1 MIASRPL
8 AGPVPAKLSRRLCL
22 AALAAGLQFAAEA
35 HADTLV
41 FANGDRLTGTLVSAD
56 ARRIV
61 FRSDLLGQVEVAASE
76 ARVEPAASAAS
87 AGDATSPAPMA
98 TEGATA
104 SAEPDKPVWQGD
116 FGAKLAV
123 DRGSLKTREND
134 LDAALT
140 LVRKTDV
147 GELHAKLAYDYKRS
161 DDVLKDD
168 DWAASVS
175 YDKFLGER
183 YFTAA
188 RFLATTDLTTEGYDR
203 TLSLSAAYGW
213 RLWERDDRYLRVG
226 PALGY
231 LAITRGAERFDGPAV
246 GFYLRAKGPVWRRTT
261 FSSELQMLDSL
272 GDGRYA
278 NLELRL
284 RQPVGERL
292 YLGVLWNYVWSDFD
306 IESGI
311 RSEWRWEVGWRFG
324 HTDGD

>member
-1 MIASRPL
+1 MTPIRALVLL
-8 AGPVPAKLSRRLCL
+8 ACL
-22 AALAAGLQFAAEA
+22 APTQAI
-35 HADTLV
+35 ADTLV
-41 FANGDRLTGTLVSAD
+41 FANGDRLTGTVVSAD
-56 ARRIV
+56 AQRIV
-61 FRSDLLGQVEVAASE
+61 FQSSILGRIEVAAGE
-76 ARVEPAASAAS
+76 ARIEADTPAAGVAIAPAPAAETAEPA
-87 AGDATSPAPMA
+87 GPA
-98 TEGATA
+98 
-104 SAEPDKPVWQGD
+104 KPVWQGD

-231 LAITRGAERFDGPAV
+231 LAITRGNERFDGPAL

-284 RQPVGERL
+284 RQPVGERV

-311 RSEWRWEVGWRFG
+311 RSEWRWEIGWRFG

>member
-1 MIASRPL
+1 MTPIRAL
-8 AGPVPAKLSRRLCL
+8 ALLACL
-22 AALAAGLQFAAEA
+22 APAQAF
-35 HADTLV
+35 ADTLV
-41 FANGDRLTGTLVSAD
+41 FANGDRLTGTVVSAD
-56 ARRIV
+56 AHRIV
-61 FRSDLLGQVEVAASE
+61 FQSSMLGRIEVAAGE
-76 ARVEPAASAAS
+76 ARIEADPPVADVAIAPAPAAETAEPA
-87 AGDATSPAPMA
+87 GPA
-98 TEGATA
+98 
-104 SAEPDKPVWQGD
+104 KPVWQGD
-116 FGAKLAV
+116 LGAKLAV

-231 LAITRGAERFDGPAV
+231 LAITRGAERFDGPAL

-284 RQPVGERL
+284 RQPMGERL